1 MKVTSRPFAF
11 NMWCIPNSTVESDL
25 AQGCAMTLTRDNHFV
40 PQLYLRN
47 FSSDSSKVH
56 EYLTLV
62 SRPRVPLW
70 KTVDVAGTGYETDLY
85 TRIVQGKEA
94 DDIEQWMNRDFETP
108 ACEAIQN
115 VLADRDLT
123 QDDWNRLVRLLAA
136 QIVRTPAFLVKNFKI
151 WGEQTKLALR
161 QSHNNLE
168 RRLLE
173 AKAKGEKLVPKSGST
188 RSYIPLRFAV
198 REIPDHKKV
207 QLVTTVLVGRGHWF
221 QAMEVVL
228 TSTVKV
234 LHKHKWSIV
243 EAPAGL
249 PWFTSDDPVICLN
262 YRSPTDYDFNAGW
275 GVPRANILFPLSPR
289 HMMLTQVEANSY
301 PRRVPS
307 RHIARVFRGII
318 AQHAYRRIYSSER
331 EEKIPYLR
339 PRIVDEKLFR
349 QERIA
354 WRNWYESQN
363 EAEKQFWDESQE

>member
-1 MKVTSRPFAF
+1 MA
-11 NMWCIPNSTVESDL
+11 
-25 AQGCAMTLTRDNHFV
+25 LTRDNHFV

-47 FSSDSSKVH
+47 FASDSSKVH

-108 ACEAIQN
+108 ASEAIRN

-123 QDDWNRLVRLLAA
+123 QDYWNRLVRLLAA
-136 QIVRTPAFLVKNFKI
+136 QIVRTPAFLVKNFNS
-151 WGEQTKLALR
+151 WGEQTRAVLQ
-161 QSHNNLE
+161 QSHNDLE
-168 RRLLE
+168 RRLRE
-173 AKAKGEKLVPKSGST
+173 AKAKGEKLVPKSGPTS
-188 RSYIPLRFAV
+188 SYIPLRFEV
-198 REIPDHKKV
+198 REVPDRKKV

-289 HMMLTQVEANSY
+289 HMMLTQIGADSY

-307 RHIARVFRGII
+307 RHIARVFRDII
-318 AQHAYRRIYSSER
+318 AKHAYRRIYSSER
-331 EEKIPYLR
+331 EEKIPSLR
-339 PRIVDEKLFR
+339 PRIVDEELFR
-349 QERIA
+349 QERVA
-354 WRNWYESQN
+354 WRDWYESQN
-363 EAEKQFWDESQE
+363 EAEKQFWDESQHSELWSKHRDKHRS